1 MFGGPSEGFALGAAL
16 RLGSISAA
24 LSGPAAFLP
33 VGSFPETAAGN
44 RANLET
50 RAKGM
55 ETLLLRS
62 WCKNTA
68 MSLVILLH
76 VTLKC
81 SFCTFEPPLQGSL
94 GSLTTSR
101 SGLSLKQG
109 ATAEIIFLAYWEP
122 LCLVKYSKNQRV
134 RT

>member
-50 RAKGM
+50 RAKGIAAIM
-55 ETLLLRS
+55 
-62 WCKNTA
+62 
-68 MSLVILLH
+68 V
-76 VTLKC
+76 
-81 SFCTFEPPLQGSL
+81 
-94 GSLTTSR
+94 
-101 SGLSLKQG
+101 
-109 ATAEIIFLAYWEP
+109 
-122 LCLVKYSKNQRV
+122 
-134 RT
+134 